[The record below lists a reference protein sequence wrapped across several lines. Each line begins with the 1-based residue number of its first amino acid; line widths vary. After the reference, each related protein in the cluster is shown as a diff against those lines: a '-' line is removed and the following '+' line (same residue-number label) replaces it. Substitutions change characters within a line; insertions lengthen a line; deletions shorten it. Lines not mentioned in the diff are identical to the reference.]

1 MVRVFML
8 EDHAGVRQ
16 GFHLLLEQE
25 GIEIC
30 GEAENLAAARQGI
43 RLGAPDL
50 VMVDLSLGKED
61 GMDLLHEFSQSE
73 PGLPL
78 LVVSMHEDAMHV
90 NRALQA
96 GAKGYVTKRETA
108 NLLGHAIRECLAG
121 RKYVS
126 PRAAC
131 GLPKQGES

>member
-43 RLGAPDL
+43 HLGAPDL
-50 VMVDLSLGKED
+50 VLVDLCLGQED
-61 GMDLLHEFSQSE
+61 GMDL
-73 PGLPL
+73 
-78 LVVSMHEDAMHV
+78 V
-90 NRALQA
+90 
-96 GAKGYVTKRETA
+96 
-108 NLLGHAIRECLAG
+108 
-121 RKYVS
+121 
-126 PRAAC
+126 
-131 GLPKQGES
+131 